1 MKRFAKLGLTL
12 LFTAAVAALLL
23 LAKPIAE
30 SVRGGIDICLK
41 VLVPSLFAFM
51 VLADFSVKTGMLDLL
66 LRPFGWLCGKLFR
79 IDRSLGPVVLMSL
92 IGGYPVGAKLLT
104 DFVLEGRMA
113 KRDAER
119 MLCFCVNSGPAFV
132 IGSVAVPLFG
142 DTKLG
147 FLIFAS
153 HLTAFFAVGILSGLG
168 KPSFSLPLEREAP
181 PYSTALV
188 NSVASATRAMVNIC
202 SFVLVFSALIGLL
215 RLTGVL
221 GALGSFLGSFLPRPV
236 VDALLIGVLEVT
248 NGTNACAGISGTGA
262 LLAATALT
270 AFGGLCVQMQVT
282 AIVSRAKLSMKP
294 FYKFRLLYTAV
305 STLTAW
311 GLLQLFEVPVSTMA
325 TPGGI
330 PAHLFSFSPL
340 SSLFLLILCILL
352 LCTARK
358 SVTIECKPKMRRKYV
373 GK

>member
-1 MKRFAKLGLTL
+1 MKRIRKFALTII
-12 LFTAAVAALLL
+12 FTAGVIALLV
-23 LAKPIAE
+23 LAKPVAE

-66 LRPFGWLCGKLFR
+66 LKPFGWLCGKLFK

-92 IGGYPVGAKLLT
+92 LGGYPVGAKLLT
-104 DFVLEGRMA
+104 DLVQEGRLS
-113 KRDAER
+113 RPDAER

-142 DTKLG
+142 DTRIG

-153 HLTAFFAVGILSGLG
+153 HLLAFFTVGILSGIG
-168 KPSFSLPLEREAP
+168 KERFSLPLQRETP
-181 PYSTALV
+181 PYSAALV
-188 NSVASATRAMVNIC
+188 GSVSSATRAMVNIC

-221 GALGSFLGSFLPRPV
+221 GLAGDALSRLLPRPV
-236 VDALLIGVLEVT
+236 AEALLIGVLEVT
-248 NGTNACAGISGTGA
+248 NGTNACAGISGPAA

-294 FYKFRLLYTAV
+294 FFRFRLLYAAV
-305 STLTAW
+305 SAFASW
-311 GLLQLFEVPVSTMA
+311 CLLRLFDLPVSTMA
-325 TPGGI
+325 HK
-330 PAHLFSFSPL
+330 PAVAAHFFSFSPL

-358 SVTIECKPKMRRKYV
+358 SVTIEWNPKARRKDV
-373 GK
+373 GQ